1 MKSVAAG
8 RPPVSRGGLP
18 GTPAQVENEF
28 RFDLR
33 REGADAEL
41 KMFGEFDMTGVL
53 RVEPEL
59 SELLGTEDFA
69 RLVLDLSGLE
79 FVDST
84 GLGVIIDLDQ
94 RARRGDFEL
103 SIVPGPRQV
112 QRVFEVTKLADVLPF
127 QEPPAA
133 T

>member
-1 MKSVAAG
+1 MRWAAVG
-8 RPPVSRGGLP
+8 RPPVSDGRAA
-18 GTPAQVENEF
+18 GTPARVDDQF

-33 REGADAEL
+33 RDGAEAEL
-41 KMFGEFDMTGVL
+41 KIFGEFDMTGVL

-59 SELLGTEDFA
+59 GEMLATDEIA
-69 RLVLDLSGLE
+69 RFLLDLSGLD
-79 FVDST
+79 FIDST

-103 SIVPGPRQV
+103 SIVPGPRHV

-127 QEPPAA
+127 REPPPAG
-133 T
+133 

>member
-1 MKSVAAG
+1 MDD
-8 RPPVSRGGLP
+8 
-18 GTPAQVENEF
+18 EF

-33 REGADAEL
+33 KEGHDAEL
-41 KMFGEFDMTGVL
+41 RIFGEFDMTGVL

-59 SELLGTEDFA
+59 TQVLEAGDLE
-69 RLVLDLSGLE
+69 RLVLDLSGLD

-127 QEPPAA
+127 EDPPA
-133 T
+133 TR

>member
-1 MKSVAAG
+1 MDD
-8 RPPVSRGGLP
+8 
-18 GTPAQVENEF
+18 QF
-28 RFDLR
+28 RYDLR

-41 KMFGEFDMTGVL
+41 SIFGEFDMTGVL

-59 SELLGTEDFA
+59 SSLLDAGGIE

-94 RARRGDFEL
+94 RARRGDFDL
-103 SIVPGPRQV
+103 SIVPGPRHV

-127 QEPPAA
+127 RTPPAGG
-133 T
+133 

>member
-1 MKSVAAG
+1 MDD
-8 RPPVSRGGLP
+8 
-18 GTPAQVENEF
+18 EF

-33 REGADAEL
+33 KEGHDAEL
-41 KMFGEFDMTGVL
+41 RIFGEFDMTGVL

-59 SELLGTEDFA
+59 TQVLEAGDLE
-69 RLVLDLSGLE
+69 RLVLDLSGLD

-94 RARRGDFEL
+94 RARRGEFEL
-103 SIVPGPRQV
+103 SIIRGPRHV

-127 QEPPAA
+127 EDPPSPG
-133 T
+133 

>member
-1 MKSVAAG
+1 MPAGKPLVRDGSRAHPAA
-8 RPPVSRGGLP
+8 V
-18 GTPAQVENEF
+18 NDEF

-33 REGADAEL
+33 TEGPDAEL
-41 KMFGEFDMTGVL
+41 KIFGEFDMTGVL

-59 SELLGTEDFA
+59 SRVLEAGKLERLL
-69 RLVLDLSGLE
+69 LDLSGLD

-127 QEPPAA
+127 EDPPA
-133 T
+133 TR

>member
-1 MKSVAAG
+1 MD
-8 RPPVSRGGLP
+8 
-18 GTPAQVENEF
+18 EEF

-33 REGADAEL
+33 REGPDAEVRIY
-41 KMFGEFDMTGVL
+41 GEFDMTGVL

-59 SELLGTEDFA
+59 IQLLESNGVE

-84 GLGVIIDLDQ
+84 GLGVILYLDQ

-103 SIVPGPRQV
+103 SIVPGPRHV

-127 QEPPAA
+127 REPPD
-133 T
+133 TG

>member
-1 MKSVAAG
+1 MDD
-8 RPPVSRGGLP
+8 
-18 GTPAQVENEF
+18 EF

-33 REGADAEL
+33 KEGHDAEL
-41 KMFGEFDMTGVL
+41 RIFGEFDMTGVL

-59 SELLGTEDFA
+59 TQVLEAGDLE
-69 RLVLDLSGLE
+69 RLVLDLSGLD

-94 RARRGDFEL
+94 RARRGEFEL
-103 SIVPGPRQV
+103 SIIRGPRHV

-127 QEPPAA
+127 REPPPAG
-133 T
+133 

>member
-1 MKSVAAG
+1 MDD
-8 RPPVSRGGLP
+8 
-18 GTPAQVENEF
+18 EF

-33 REGADAEL
+33 VEDRDADL
-41 KMFGEFDMTGVL
+41 KIYGEFDMTGVL

-59 SELLGTEDFA
+59 TAMLEAEELD
-69 RLVLDLSGLE
+69 RLTLDLSGLR

-103 SIVPGPRQV
+103 EIVPGPRSV
-112 QRVFEVTKLADVLPF
+112 QRVFEVTKLTEVLPF
-127 QEPPAA
+127 RAPP
-133 T
+133 TQ

>member
-1 MKSVAAG
+1 M
-8 RPPVSRGGLP
+8 
-18 GTPAQVENEF
+18 EDEF

-33 REGADAEL
+33 RDGTEAEL

-53 RVEPEL
+53 RVEPQL
-59 SELLGTEDFA
+59 SEMLSTEEVA

-127 QEPPAA
+127 EEPPAA
-133 T
+133 N

>member
-1 MKSVAAG
+1 MTSAAAG
-8 RPPVSRGGLP
+8 PPPVSHGRLA
-18 GTPAQVENEF
+18 GTPAQVDDEF
-28 RFDLR
+28 HFDLR

-41 KMFGEFDMTGVL
+41 MMCGEFDMTGVL

-59 SELLGTEDFA
+59 SEMLDGEEIA

-103 SIVPGPRQV
+103 SIIPGPRHV

-127 QEPPAA
+127 REPPAPS
-133 T
+133 

>member
-1 MKSVAAG
+1 MDV
-8 RPPVSRGGLP
+8 
-18 GTPAQVENEF
+18 EF

-41 KMFGEFDMTGVL
+41 KIFGEFDMTGVL
-53 RVEPEL
+53 RVEPDL
-59 SELLGTEDFA
+59 SQLLATDEIE

-84 GLGVIIDLDQ
+84 GLGVIIELDQ

-127 QEPPAA
+127 REPPP
-133 T
+133 TG